1 LSEPRG
7 TVDPHLQEVH
17 RELAA
22 RIQEFGEQHLRA
34 VARDERDPVARARE
48 VGGLLGDEGLL
59 ARAVP
64 PPFGSADVRTL
75 LVAREGLAYFSLL
88 AEMVFA
94 AQGLA
99 SRLLETAGTEIQRR
113 RWLRSLASGAVLGT
127 AALAEPD
134 AGSDLSAVRCVAEKD
149 GPLFRLSG
157 VKSWVTLAGGA
168 GVYVV
173 LARAPRTEKTDGL
186 ALYLVDGEADGLGVQ
201 PIEAIAALPVGEL
214 RLAEASAVR
223 LGSGT
228 RALRQ
233 VDRAIETLRPGAAG
247 AACGMAARA
256 LDEAVRHTL
265 ARRQFGQALAGFQAT
280 KMTLA
285 QMHTETEAARS
296 LARHAAW
303 LADAGAEDAGQAAGA
318 ARLAA
323 TEAASRAVDGAL
335 QLHGAQGLVRGSTV
349 ERLFREARALRLRE
363 GTTEVVRLELAD
375 AILKEKR

>member
-1 LSEPRG
+1 LSESG
-7 TVDPHLQEVH
+7 TVDPHLQETH
-17 RELAA
+17 RDLAA
-22 RIQEFGEQHLRA
+22 SVREFGERHLRA
-34 VARDERDPVARARE
+34 VAQDEKDPVARARE
-48 VGGLLGDEGLL
+48 VGALLGAEGLL

-64 PPFGSADVRTL
+64 APFGSADARSVL
-75 LVAREGLAYFSLL
+75 IAREGLAYFSLL
-88 AEMVFA
+88 AEMVFS

-99 SRLLETAGTEIQRR
+99 SQLLESAGTEIQRR

-127 AALAEPD
+127 VALAEPD
-134 AGSDLSAVRCVAEKD
+134 AGSDLSAARCVAETD

-173 LARAPRTEKTDGL
+173 LARGPGTEKADGL
-186 ALYLVDGEADGLGVQ
+186 SLFLVDGEADGVAVQ

-214 RLAEASAVR
+214 RLNGASAVR
-223 LGSGT
+223 LGAGT

-233 VDRAIETLRPGAAG
+233 VSRSFEALRPGAAG
-247 AACGMAARA
+247 AACGLAARA
-256 LDEAVRHTL
+256 LDEAVRHGL

-280 KMTLA
+280 KMTIA
-285 QMHTETEAARS
+285 DMYSEIEAARC

-303 LADAGAEDAGQAAGA
+303 LGDAGAEEAGRAAGA

-323 TEAASRAVDGAL
+323 TRAAERAVDRAL

-363 GTTEVVRLELAD
+363 GTTEMVQLDLAET
-375 AILKEKR
+375 ILRENR

>member
-1 LSEPRG
+1 MSESG
-7 TVDPHLQEVH
+7 TIDPHLQEVH

-22 RIQEFGEQHLRA
+22 SVREFGEHHLRA
-34 VARDERDPVARARE
+34 VARDEKDPVARARE
-48 VGGLLGDEGLL
+48 VGALLGAEGLL
-59 ARAVP
+59 ATAVP
-64 PPFGSADVRTL
+64 APFGSADARSIL
-75 LVAREGLAYFSLL
+75 IAREGLAYFSLL
-88 AEMVFA
+88 AEMVFS

-99 SRLLETAGTEIQRR
+99 SRLIETAGTEIQRR
-113 RWLRSLASGAVLGT
+113 RWLRSLASGAALGT
-127 AALAEPD
+127 VALAEPD

-173 LARAPRTEKTDGL
+173 LARSPGTEKADGL
-186 ALYLVDGEADGLGVQ
+186 SLFLVDGGADGVAIQ

-214 RLAEASAVR
+214 GLTGASAVR
-223 LGSGT
+223 LGSGS

-233 VDRAIETLRPGAAG
+233 VSRSFEALRPGAAG
-247 AACGMAARA
+247 AACGLGARA
-256 LDEAVRHTL
+256 LDEAVRHGL
-265 ARRQFGQALAGFQAT
+265 VRRQFGRALAEFQAT
-280 KMTLA
+280 KMMIA
-285 QMHTETEAARS
+285 ETYSEIEAARC

-303 LADAGAEDAGQAAGA
+303 LADAGAEEAGRGAGA

-323 TEAASRAVDGAL
+323 TEAAGRAVDRAL

-363 GTTEVVRLELAD
+363 GTTEMVRLELAET
-375 AILKEKR
+375 ILKENR

>member
-1 LSEPRG
+1 LSESG

-22 RIQEFGEQHLRA
+22 SVREFGEHHLRA
-34 VARDERDPVARARE
+34 VARDEKDPGARARE
-48 VGGLLGDEGLL
+48 VGTLLGAEGLL
-59 ARAVP
+59 AKAVP
-64 PPFGSADVRTL
+64 DPFGSADARSIL
-75 LVAREGLAYFSLL
+75 IAREGLTYFSLL
-88 AEMVFA
+88 AEMVFS

-99 SRLLETAGTEIQRR
+99 SHLIESAGTEIQRR

-127 AALAEPD
+127 VALAEPD

-173 LARAPRTEKTDGL
+173 LARSAGTQGADGL
-186 ALYLVDGEADGLGVQ
+186 SLFLVDGGADGVAIQ

-214 RLAEASAVR
+214 GLAGASAVR

-233 VDRAIETLRPGAAG
+233 VSRAFEALRPGAAG
-247 AACGMAARA
+247 AACGLGARA
-256 LDEAVRHTL
+256 LDEAVRHAL
-265 ARRQFGQALAGFQAT
+265 VRRQFGRTLAGFQAT
-280 KMTLA
+280 QMTLA
-285 QMHTETEAARS
+285 ETYSEIEAARC

-303 LADAGAEDAGQAAGA
+303 LADAGADGAGRAAGA

-323 TEAASRAVDGAL
+323 TKAAERAVDRAL
-335 QLHGAQGLVRGSTV
+335 QLHGAQGLVKGSTV

-363 GTTEVVRLELAD
+363 GTTEMVRLELAET
-375 AILKEKR
+375 ILKENR

>member
-1 LSEPRG
+1 MSESG

-22 RIQEFGEQHLRA
+22 SVRQFGERHLRA
-34 VARDERDPVARARE
+34 VARDEKDPVARARE
-48 VGGLLGDEGLL
+48 VGALLGAEGLL
-59 ARAVP
+59 ATAVP
-64 PPFGSADVRTL
+64 APFGSADARSVL
-75 LVAREGLAYFSLL
+75 IAREGLAYFSLL
-88 AEMVFA
+88 AEMVFS

-99 SRLLETAGTEIQRR
+99 SQLIESAGTEIQRR
-113 RWLRSLASGAVLGT
+113 RWLPSLASGAVLGT
-127 AALAEPD
+127 VALAEPD
-134 AGSDLSAVRCVAEKD
+134 AGSDLSAVRCVAEED

-173 LARAPRTEKTDGL
+173 LARSPGTEKADGL
-186 ALYLVDGEADGLGVQ
+186 SLFLVDGGADGVAIQ

-214 RLAEASAVR
+214 GLAGAPAVR

-233 VDRAIETLRPGAAG
+233 VSRSFEALRAGAAG
-247 AACGMAARA
+247 AACGLGTRA
-256 LDEAVRHTL
+256 LDEAVRHGL
-265 ARRQFGQALAGFQAT
+265 ARRQFGRALAGFQAT
-280 KMTLA
+280 KMAIAGTYSEL
-285 QMHTETEAARS
+285 EAARS

-303 LADAGAEDAGQAAGA
+303 LADAGSEEAGQAAGA
-318 ARLAA
+318 ARLVA
-323 TEAASRAVDGAL
+323 TEAAGRAVDRAL

-363 GTTEVVRLELAD
+363 GTIDMVRLELAET
-375 AILKEKR
+375 ILKENR